1 MTRLFFAGALLLS
14 LTLAAQ
20 DRAPLPTTDD
30 EARALAA
37 TITTDDLRR
46 HLTVLSSDEMEG
58 RETGQPGQKRAAEYI
73 AGQLRDMG
81 FPAAGEDD
89 GYFQTITFSRQN
101 WNTIG
106 MKLNGRDL
114 RHLWE
119 FYSAPSRNADRDS
132 LQIDEVVFLGYGI
145 DDARYSDYA
154 RHDVEGKTIMI
165 FAGEPKGRDG
175 NSLVTDS
182 AEPSEYATDDS
193 KKLRAAYAHGVKTV
207 LIIDPAFKQNVGQ
220 VRRETLDGR
229 MKMTE
234 TTEAGRE
241 SANNIYIT
249 TDLARDILGKEYRRV
264 VKARKRLE
272 KTGRFRPVTVPTD
285 IVLYQD
291 KEVKELIGENV
302 LGFLEG
308 SDPEL
313 ASEVL
318 VVSAHYDHI
327 GKRGDAIFNGADDN
341 GSGSST
347 ILELAQA
354 FMEAKK
360 EGLGPRRSV
369 LFLWVSGEE
378 KGLLGSEYY
387 STHPVFPLEN
397 TVADI
402 NVDMVGRIDD
412 AHEGNPNYIYVIGS
426 DRLSTELHNINE
438 AVNRDFTQL
447 ELDYTYNAKD
457 DPNNFYERSDHYNF
471 AEKGI
476 PSIFFFNGTH
486 ADYHRDTDTIEKID
500 FDKMVHIGQ
509 LVFYNAWQL
518 ANQDKR
524 IEVDVKS
531 KR

>member
-1 MTRLFFAGALLLS
+1 MTRLLFTGALF
-14 LTLAAQ
+14 LTLAVSAQ
-20 DRAPLPTTDD
+20 DRSPLPTTDE
-30 EARALAA
+30 EAREIAA
-37 TITTDDLRR
+37 TIVTDDLRR
-46 HLTVLSSDEMEG
+46 HLTVLSADDMEG
-58 RETGQPGQKRAAEYI
+58 RETGEPGQKRAAAYL
-73 AGQLRDMG
+73 AGQLAELG
-81 FPAAGEDD
+81 YPAIGENG
-89 GYFQTITFSRQN
+89 GYFQTIKFSRQK

-119 FYSAPSRNADRDS
+119 FYSAPSRNTDRDS
-132 LQIDEVVFLGYGI
+132 VAIDAITFLGYGI
-145 DDARYSDYA
+145 DDPAYSDYA
-154 RHDVEGKTIMI
+154 GRDLRGKTIMI
-165 FAGEPKGRDG
+165 FSGEPKGRDG
-175 NSLVTDS
+175 NFLVSGSKD
-182 AEPSEYATDDS
+182 PSEYSLDTGS
-193 KKLRAAYAHGVKTV
+193 KLRIARDHGVETV
-207 LIIDPAFKQNVGQ
+207 LVIDPSFRKNVQ
-220 VRRETLDGR
+220 DVRRETLDGR
-229 MKMTE
+229 LRMTDF
-234 TTEAGRE
+234 TEAERQE
-241 SANNIYIT
+241 ANSVFIT
-249 TDLARDILGKEYRRV
+249 SDLAREILGKDYRKV

-272 KTGRFRPVTVPTD
+272 RTGRFRAVEVPTD
-285 IVLYQD
+285 LRIYQD
-291 KEVKELIGENV
+291 KESRELIGENV

-308 SDPEL
+308 SDPDL
-313 ASEVL
+313 SDEVV

-347 ILELAQA
+347 VLELAEA
-354 FMEAKK
+354 FALAKQ
-360 EGLGPRRSV
+360 EGRGPRRSV

-412 AHEGNPNYIYVIGS
+412 AHAGNPNYIYVIGS
-426 DRLSTELHNINE
+426 NRLSTELHDINE

-447 ELDYTYNAKD
+447 DLDYKYNAKD

-486 ADYHRDTDTIEKID
+486 ADYHRDTDTIEKIN
-500 FDKMVHIGQ
+500 FEKMARIGQ
-509 LVFYNAWQL
+509 LIFYNAWQL

-524 IEVDVKS
+524 IEVDVK
-531 KR
+531 